1 MNVSC
6 FNSSLLKIKCSPF
19 TVGREVVLSF
29 SQRRRRGRRTSEL
42 GREGGRYRGIRSGFL
57 LIVSLSAGVKLLC
70 VAAHRRETN
79 QTFWRYRTG
88 KEREEKFLT
97 GCRWCNTVMASAA
110 PPKRMVSSVFITLA
124 SPHRATLTQQKPALQ
139 AHSAPAREKQHT
151 AIRVSPSD
159 SIPKVRH
166 KKDSQSETHSR
177 VDSRGQT
184 HTEAPTRVTD
194 PQSPSPAQHGPNR
207 RKLQQ
212 DDKSASDLIPLPRS
226 AAEPSS
232 LGTSLSEESAFPPPL
247 PTQTPPSQLQTPR
260 QQSPK
265 NKAVETITPSIG
277 LKQDDRSEE
286 IPKTGQNTSS
296 QSKEVC
302 GFCRK
307 PVALSEP
314 AIEALNRTYHE
325 DCFQCRSCHSPLA
338 GKHYYNKAGIPLCED
353 CYQAS
358 LELCW
363 ACGESI
369 TDHVIRALE
378 RAYHPS
384 CFTCATCKQK
394 IGEQPFA
401 QGEVGEVYCLPDY
414 YRKYAPKCNACN
426 QLIIPKEDGT
436 DSYNVECLG
445 HAYHEKCYRC
455 EVCVIQLSTEPN
467 EHGCYPLEGKMLC
480 KTCHLNMVS
489 GQH

>member
-1 MNVSC
+1 
-6 FNSSLLKIKCSPF
+6 
-19 TVGREVVLSF
+19 
-29 SQRRRRGRRTSEL
+29 
-42 GREGGRYRGIRSGFL
+42 
-57 LIVSLSAGVKLLC
+57 
-70 VAAHRRETN
+70 
-79 QTFWRYRTG
+79 
-88 KEREEKFLT
+88 
-97 GCRWCNTVMASAA
+97 MASAA

-139 AHSAPAREKQHT
+139 AHSTTTREKQQT
-151 AIRVSPSD
+151 AVRVSPTD
-159 SIPKVRH
+159 SLPAIRL
-166 KKDSQSETHSR
+166 KKDSQSESNSR
-177 VDSRGQT
+177 SDRGDLT
-184 HTEAPTRVTD
+184 SGRGTKPLSPTPTQ
-194 PQSPSPAQHGPNR
+194 PGTNR

-212 DDKSASDLIPLPRS
+212 DSKFTPDIVPPPPAPPLSS
-226 AAEPSS
+226 AAEHPASVKS
-232 LGTSLSEESAFPPPL
+232 NPEGSAPAPPPPAL
-247 PTQTPPSQLQTPR
+247 MLPSNPPTQKPS
-260 QQSPK
+260 K
-265 NKAVETITPSIG
+265 NKVAETSTLSSG
-277 LKQDDRSEE
+277 STQDVQSQE
-286 IPKTGQNTSS
+286 IPESVLDISS
-296 QSKEVC
+296 QTKEVC

-314 AIEALNRTYHE
+314 AIEALNRTYH
-325 DCFQCRSCHSPLA
+325 DSCFQCRSCHSPLA

-378 RAYHPS
+378 RAYHLS
-384 CFTCATCKQK
+384 CFTCATCKKQ

-414 YRKYAPKCNACN
+414 YRKYAPNCSACN

-445 HAYHEKCYRC
+445 HSYHENCYRC
-455 EVCVIQLSTEPN
+455 EVCLIQLSPEPN
-467 EHGCYPLEGKMLC
+467 DHGCYPLEGRMLC
-480 KTCHLNMVS
+480 KTCHLNLVS